1 MAMDPS
7 IAAATR
13 GSISDPSHETAPAAS
28 SSAKP
33 KHK

>member
-1 MAMDPS
+1 MAIDPS

-13 GSISDPSHETAPAAS
+13 SDISDPSHNAPPA

-33 KHK
+33 PKKK